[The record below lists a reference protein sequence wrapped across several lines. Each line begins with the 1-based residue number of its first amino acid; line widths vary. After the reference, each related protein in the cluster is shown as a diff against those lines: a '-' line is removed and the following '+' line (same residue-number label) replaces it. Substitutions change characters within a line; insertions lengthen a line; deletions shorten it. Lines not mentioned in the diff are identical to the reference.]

1 MRMLSMKSK
10 IDLMITI
17 KAVESHFTIIHTH
30 IDLLK
35 INKRTYRQKT
45 MDVFLAKL
53 TIRS

>member
-1 MRMLSMKSK
+1 MKLK
-10 IDLMITI
+10 IDLMINI
-17 KAVESHFTIIHTH
+17 KTVESHFTIIHTH

-35 INKRTYRQKT
+35 INSKTYRQKM